1 MTNIDSTEIP
11 MLSEDK
17 ANAILEDIAHSTLH
31 FATPE
36 GEEID
41 MSATRKMQHAF
52 GDAAPLVAR
61 LIMLGAMRGFDVG
74 FIEATP
80 GSDRTDI
87 LSAELRRVHA
97 KEQFGDCVEDGE
109 RYPCQTVRML
119 DLVTGTV
126 IDEAELQAL
135 AEGDPAA

>member
-1 MTNIDSTEIP
+1 MTDIDSTEIP

-17 ANAILEDIAHSTLH
+17 ANAILDDIADSTLR
-31 FATPE
+31 FATPD
-36 GEEID
+36 GEEVE
-41 MSATRKMQHAF
+41 MSATQRMQRAF

-61 LIMLGAMRGFDVG
+61 LIMLGAMRGFDLGLV
-74 FIEATP
+74 EATP

-87 LSAELRRVHA
+87 LAAELRRVHA

-135 AEGDPAA
+135 AEGDSAA